1 MNYPGNVR
9 LWKVGVEKPTN
20 LVLDCENN
28 VANHTA
34 SVKWWVCETFQITFM
49 DGISGLEEHN
59 KKEHSKTSPG
69 HSPGVPSSPES
80 FHGFVTP
87 TKELE
92 MSKRFETIILNLSD
106 I

>member
-1 MNYPGNVR
+1 
-9 LWKVGVEKPTN
+9 VETCKKTYK
-20 LVLDCENN
+20 LSSGMRKHCRENHGLGQ
-28 VANHTA
+28 VA
-34 SVKWWVCETFQITFM
+34 VCETCQIAFVE
-49 DGISGLEEHN
+49 GISGLEEHN
-59 KKEHSKTSPG
+59 REKHSNLRNS
-69 HSPGVPSSPES
+69 VPSSPES

>member
-1 MNYPGNVR
+1 VCVLYFFN
-9 LWKVGVEKPTN
+9 GV
-20 LVLDCENN
+20 
-28 VANHTA
+28 AA
-34 SVKWWVCETFQITFM
+34 VCEACQFTFM

-87 TKELE
+87 TKEMSKE